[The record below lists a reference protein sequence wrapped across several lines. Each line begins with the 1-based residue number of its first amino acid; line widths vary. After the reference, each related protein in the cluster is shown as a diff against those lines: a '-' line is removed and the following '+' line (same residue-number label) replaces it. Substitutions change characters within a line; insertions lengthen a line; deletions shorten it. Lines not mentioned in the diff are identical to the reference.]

1 MSVSSRVRARGN
13 ADHPWLQKL
22 VSRLDAW
29 LRRRQRVFE
38 YTWARDCIFR
48 MAIDRF
54 DHDVGL
60 PDGVQL
66 RSGDRVVNLHLWN
79 EQVPPV
85 PAAGATIAWARQMN
99 RGLAVSLHHL
109 AKYLA
114 ARPDLDDIK
123 AIRANMGFGT
133 AQQGQQLARIS
144 GRYGFEPAP
153 KGGFVSRGAAIHRF
167 GENILIS
174 LMVLARN
181 AAALRRDSLW
191 RDRIEVFLSR
201 PALDERFK
209 SGLNGRGSRPYRGPR
224 P

>member
-1 MSVSSRVRARGN
+1 MDERVFATARGS

-22 VSRLDAW
+22 VSKLDVW

-48 MAIDRF
+48 MAIDNLDRAL
-54 DHDVGL
+54 DL
-60 PDGVQL
+60 PDGVHL

-85 PAAGATIAWARQMN
+85 PVAGATIAWARQMN

-109 AKYLA
+109 AEYLA
-114 ARPDLDDIK
+114 ARPGLDDIK

-133 AQQGQQLARIS
+133 SQQGQQLARIS
-144 GRYGFEPAP
+144 GRYGFAPAP
-153 KGGFVSRGAAIHRF
+153 KSGSVSRGAAIHRF

-181 AAALRRDSLW
+181 TVALRPDSLW
-191 RDRIEVFLSR
+191 RDRTEVFLSR
-201 PALDERFK
+201 QTLDERFK
-209 SGLNGRGSRPYRGPR
+209 LNGRGSHPHRRP
-224 P
+224 